1 MSQTKEK
8 LDGIYEAT
16 LQKERK
22 SRLLTISAFVSF
34 GVMLVS
40 GSLATV
46 YAEEG
51 SIWIQPLIVQI
62 LMVVMFVS
70 VIASFFSIEY
80 SKIMSF
86 EKGIFLKIYDAW
98 KCLARYDSLSGSVS
112 QEHSDL
118 DRAMKLMHNVSKKFM
133 ARKDKSK
140 LSDIGKEVNAK
151 YHDLGVL
158 IQNRILPNLQ
168 KENELA
174 RYEEK
179 LLELAEVFADISF
192 NRLHSCTDGLRK
204 LPESE
209 RFKPKPSFLEAHS
222 DLRSALIHIGKFSV
236 SSVVVASV
244 ALLLSNIFQRPIS
257 EFAPYILTS
266 IFVLFVAWEFKSK

>member
-1 MSQTKEK
+1 M
-8 LDGIYEAT
+8 L
-16 LQKERK
+16 
-22 SRLLTISAFVSF
+22 SAFVF
-34 GVMLVS
+34 LGVMLVS
-40 GSLATV
+40 GSLGTV
-46 YAEEG
+46 VGIEG
-51 SIWIQPLIVQI
+51 PIWVQPLIAQI

-70 VIASFFSIEY
+70 VIASLISIQY
-80 SKIMSF
+80 SNYVIMSF
-86 EKGIFLKIYDAW
+86 EKRSFLKIYDAW
-98 KCLARYDSLSGSVS
+98 KCLARYNSLSGSFS

-118 DRAMKLMHNVSKKFM
+118 DRAMNLMHSISKKFT
-133 ARKDKSK
+133 AAKDKSK

-151 YHDLGVL
+151 YYDLGMM

-168 KENELA
+168 KKNELS
-174 RYEEK
+174 RYEEE
-179 LLELAEVFADISF
+179 LLGLAEVFADISF
-192 NRLHSCTDGLRK
+192 NRLNSCIDGLWK

-236 SSVVVASV
+236 SSVVVTSV
-244 ALLLSNIFQRPIS
+244 ALLLSNIFQRPVS